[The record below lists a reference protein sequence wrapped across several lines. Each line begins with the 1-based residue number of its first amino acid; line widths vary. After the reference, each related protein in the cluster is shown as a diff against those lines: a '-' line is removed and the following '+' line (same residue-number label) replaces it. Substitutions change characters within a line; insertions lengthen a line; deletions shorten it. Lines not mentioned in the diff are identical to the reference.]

1 MYLANSTYV
10 RRRMKLVVAAA
21 DYFRDVGHMSNMSD
35 LSRSV
40 LLPTHN
46 PSDFRSL
53 RQWRSGRR
61 TRLRRQHSSHRRRS
75 RCRRKTV
82 ARRAAVAHSQQ
93 PHATVRDLTPVGL
106 SSVRSESLR
115 FSSIWREPN
124 VHISSG
130 LAARATIFKCLKI
143 DAPGRIIDRYTLT

>member
-1 MYLANSTYV
+1 M
-10 RRRMKLVVAAA
+10 VAAA

-46 PSDFRSL
+46 PISDFRSL

-61 TRLRRQHSSHRRRS
+61 TRLRRQHSSHRRRRS
-75 RCRRKTV
+75 RCQRRTV